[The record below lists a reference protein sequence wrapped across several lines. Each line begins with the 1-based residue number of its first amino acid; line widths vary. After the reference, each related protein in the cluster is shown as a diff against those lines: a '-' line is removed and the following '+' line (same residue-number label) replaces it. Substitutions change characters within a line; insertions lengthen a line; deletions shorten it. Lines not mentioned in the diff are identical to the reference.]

1 MNIKIE
7 LGNKNSI
14 QKAIKEIERYKK
26 TLKSK
31 VETFLLRVGELGVNI
46 ANTYISAYSIP
57 SEVIGQIK
65 IQKGDIVVSGGTIQ
79 IIITNDEALFWEYGT
94 GLTGEENPHPNTD
107 GWKYNYKDRELKT
120 IKELGQ
126 EFLWVYSKNQ
136 GGLTQ
141 WAFEYNGAYFTKG
154 MPSQPFMYQTYNDLL
169 KNNWSQIVSIAKEV
183 FSE

>member
-1 MNIKIE
+1 MNIKID
-7 LGNKNSI
+7 LGDKNSI
-14 QKAIKEIERYKK
+14 NRAIKQIKDYQKSIKNRVEI
-26 TLKSK
+26 
-31 VETFLLRVGELGVNI
+31 FLERVGKLGIDI

-57 SEVIGQIK
+57 SEVIGQIVL
-65 IQKGDIVVSGGTIQ
+65 QKGDIVVSGGTIQ

-154 MPSQPFMYQTYNDLL
+154 MPAQPFMQKTFDTLL
-169 KNNWSQIVSIAKEV
+169 NNSWSQIVSIAKEV